1 MGIISFLFINMTAI
15 RKNILGRK
23 LFGVLNIFT
32 ILLLLAV
39 VLNMNAETGL
49 VEAKGRY
56 SKSRSSRSYKKSY
69 KPKKKIIIV
78 RRSSYGG
85 YSRGHG
91 GYSRGYV
98 SYSRGHRTSGGGGLA
113 TIIGCL
119 ICCCCCA
126 VIGCFVVLG
135 GRMSG
140 GGSHHSGEEEVHFV
154 EEHHSD

>member
-56 SKSRSSRSYKKSY
+56 SKSKSYKSYRKKKSY
-69 KPKKKIIIV
+69 KSYRPKKKIIVV

-85 YSRGHG
+85 YSRG
-91 GYSRGYV
+91 YSRV
-98 SYSRGHRTSGGGGLA
+98 HRTSGGGGLA
-113 TIIGCL
+113 TIIGCC

-126 VIGCFVVLG
+126 VIGCFLVLG

-140 GGSHHSGEEEVHFV
+140 GGSHHGDEEVHFV
-154 EEHHSD
+154 E